1 MVELVSK
8 TAPCPAGA
16 GRPGSSASAPGSI
29 AEPAAVLPVGAAAGL
44 GIARGDRGVPPGTLP
59 RRLLSIAR
67 GELDLELI
75 ELVPLGFG
83 ALSLRYR
90 EQLLQALTG
99 GNRLGWRV
107 HGGIISDVPE
117 VRAAGRRDAGG
128 AQMSK
133 AVDPLW
139 PAFQK
144 DDFIGTPSAER

>member
-1 MVELVSK
+1 MAWSWYRRQ
-8 TAPCPAGA
+8 PCPAGA
-16 GRPGSSASAPGSI
+16 GRPGSSASAPGPV
-29 AEPAAVLPVGAAAGL
+29 AEPAAVLAVGAAAAGL

-59 RRLLSIAR
+59 RRVLSIAR
-67 GELDLELI
+67 SELDLELI

-83 ALSLRYR
+83 ALPLRYR

-99 GNRLGWRV
+99 GNRLGGRV

-144 DDFIGTPSAER
+144 DEL